1 MHDKF
6 SSLELWLF
14 EFVKIIFHFT
24 RTLENVIKIPLFVHL
39 RMKPSSQPVHLPVRR
54 GQLTREQQQHK
65 DMQDTVKE
73 FSFGALGTVCF
84 TLLVVLTA
92 LLLDIVDN
100 SII

>member
-1 MHDKF
+1 
-6 SSLELWLF
+6 
-14 EFVKIIFHFT
+14 
-24 RTLENVIKIPLFVHL
+24 
-39 RMKPSSQPVHLPVRR
+39 
-54 GQLTREQQQHK
+54 
-65 DMQDTVKE
+65 MQDTVKE